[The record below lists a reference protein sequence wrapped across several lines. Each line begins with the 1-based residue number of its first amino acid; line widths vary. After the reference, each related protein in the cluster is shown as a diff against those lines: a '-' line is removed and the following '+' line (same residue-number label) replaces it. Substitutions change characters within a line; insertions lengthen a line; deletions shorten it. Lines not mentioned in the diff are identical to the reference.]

1 MIGLSRLLTGAS
13 RYFDDVGRGVR
24 ATSNVMGKTT
34 DDFVNAFKT
43 GVDEAGLRTSL
54 EEANRGIDDAG
65 LRSMLAG
72 SGTVDDATF
81 QNVKAGREYYLNRR
95 EKGLYDTAD
104 SFNAVKKNLEETG
117 EAFGGYSA
125 AGQTRSESFLTSIFG
140 TEDKGMAGELGMLG
154 TAALLGGG
162 MNYASGGEFGTGAG
176 IGALAATGIRGAGR
190 MVKNNME
197 NIETSMMKRLLG
209 ETEYG
214 RLAPKDPVKAQAE
227 IPGTP
232 DVLLSSQ
239 SGKTV
244 QELIDEGHGNLTLA
258 ELGFNTGGKNFGG
271 KPIDENLSLED
282 FLNSRNASYMK
293 RVKKG
298 KMVPTG
304 EMTQG
309 EFGALRV
316 DDAGNFTNQSFVLTQ
331 GTPGTPAVPAQPGQ
345 SVRTQ
350 ALNAIKGMSPDQV
363 KNAGVG
369 SSYMQKLLTDP
380 KRGNVGTNMRVMTLS
395 GAALA
400 GVPFTGR
407 RNDHSSGFNK
417 NRGNKI

>member
-43 GVDEAGLRTSL
+43 GVDETGLKTSL
-54 EEANRGIDDAG
+54 EEANRDIDDAG

-140 TEDKGMAGELGMLG
+140 TEDKGMVGELGMLG

-209 ETEYG
+209 ESEYG
-214 RLAPKDPVKAQAE
+214 RIMAKPEVKAVAQENLKTKYAGKQLKDVLTDNSGLTLKDLGIDPKDVGNKRTSFTSDTTIKE
-227 IPGTP
+227 V
-232 DVLLSSQ
+232 DSS
-239 SGKTV
+239 S
-244 QELIDEGHGNLTLA
+244 
-258 ELGFNTGGKNFGG
+258 LGRRPKS
-271 KPIDENLSLED
+271 K
-282 FLNSRNASYMK
+282 FLNMK
-293 RVKKG
+293 I
-298 KMVPTG
+298 
-304 EMTQG
+304 
-309 EFGALRV
+309 
-316 DDAGNFTNQSFVLTQ
+316 DDLTQ
-331 GTPGTPAVPAQPGQ
+331 DPIITPAAPAQPGQ

-350 ALNAIKGMSPDQV
+350 ALNTIKGMSPDQV

>member
-34 DDFVNAFKT
+34 DDFVSAFKT
-43 GVDEAGLRTSL
+43 GVDEAGLKTSL

-214 RLAPKDPVKAQAE
+214 RLAPKAAVNYQAPVDAKTVATEFQ
-227 IPGTP
+227 
-232 DVLLSSQ
+232 
-239 SGKTV
+239 GKTV
-244 QELIDEGHGNLTLA
+244 GEIIRGGHGSLTLG
-258 ELGFNTGGKNFGG
+258 ELGIQGGKRYGRA
-271 KPIDENLSLED
+271 KIDPDETIESFALRRSLTYKNPNLLNRSQFEALKID
-282 FLNSRNASYMK
+282 DPNNFLN
-293 RVKKG
+293 
-298 KMVPTG
+298 
-304 EMTQG
+304 
-309 EFGALRV
+309 
-316 DDAGNFTNQSFVLTQ
+316 QSHILQ
-331 GTPGTPAVPAQPGQ
+331 PAVDEVLAAPGQ